1 MSLNVN
7 LWPDF
12 NSILTEGQYNIKC
25 YGYPSALIIAVTA
38 SHVCVKSVF
47 FFRIYTEVYHAKTSF
62 SPTSEPIIP
71 IREAKELQNFFEE
84 FYSEIDVTPEEVEY
98 IEAHGAGK

>member
-1 MSLNVN
+1 M
-7 LWPDF
+7 LWL
-12 NSILTEGQYNIKC
+12 SICSDYRGNCITRLCKIW
-25 YGYPSALIIAVTA
+25 
-38 SHVCVKSVF
+38 F